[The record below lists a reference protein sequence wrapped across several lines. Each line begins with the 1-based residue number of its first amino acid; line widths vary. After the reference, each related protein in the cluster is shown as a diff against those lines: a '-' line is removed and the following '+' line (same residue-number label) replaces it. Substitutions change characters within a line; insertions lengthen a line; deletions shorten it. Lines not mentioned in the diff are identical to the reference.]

1 MAKDLR
7 GRAEMLPAG
16 PQWKCTPWPT
26 TYPTKIPLKLFHR
39 DSLECI
45 QSILQSPLMKDSI
58 HLTPLRIFKTA
69 EKVMRVYSQWMTGN
83 VAWDMQVIIHF
94 LTGFLQTNCLD

>member
-1 MAKDLR
+1 
-7 GRAEMLPAG
+7 MLPAG

-39 DSLECI
+39 NSLECI